1 VPVTSLIENVQ
12 KSEMENILAVIA
24 AVLVLFVATIA
35 PYVSLGIA
43 FILLVGPGIHEFVK
57 KQKQEKAYSND

>member
-1 VPVTSLIENVQ
+1 MPVTSLIENVQ

-35 PYVSLGIA
+35 PYVSLGIV
-43 FILLVGPGIHEFVK
+43 ILLVGPGIHEFVK